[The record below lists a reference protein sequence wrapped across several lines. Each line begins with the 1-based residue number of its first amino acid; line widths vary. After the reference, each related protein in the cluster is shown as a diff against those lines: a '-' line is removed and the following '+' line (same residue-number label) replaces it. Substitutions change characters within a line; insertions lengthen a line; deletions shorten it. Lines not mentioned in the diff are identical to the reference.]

1 MKSPLE
7 LLVDLKRNLW
17 RSARCQIDV
26 GLTTGKISTADA
38 LELLKVSSFSPG
50 EARRQIDRFRL
61 NPGYQVCYSLGNYE
75 FNRLKT
81 THAAGLGNRRFHES
95 LLEGGELPFHLL
107 DLRLKS
113 LTRLNR
119 KSSR

>member
-7 LLVDLKRNLW
+7 LLIDLKRNLW

-26 GLTTGKISTADA
+26 GLTTGRISTADA
-38 LELLKVSSFSPG
+38 LELLKVCSFSPG

-75 FNRLKT
+75 FTQLKSAY
-81 THAAGLGNRRFHES
+81 AARLGNKRFHEY
-95 LLEGGELPFHLL
+95 LLEGGELPFHLI
-107 DLRLKS
+107 DKRLARICH
-113 LTRLNR
+113 T
-119 KSSR
+119 